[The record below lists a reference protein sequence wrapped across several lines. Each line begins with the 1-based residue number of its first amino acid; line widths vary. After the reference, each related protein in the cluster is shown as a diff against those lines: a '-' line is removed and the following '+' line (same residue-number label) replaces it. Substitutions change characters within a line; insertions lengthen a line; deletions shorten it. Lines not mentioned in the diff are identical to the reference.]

1 MYPITINDLF
11 VDSDYSVS
19 TTLDLPTIQK
29 LAILIDGYHNFGKRS
44 LLKEIKGIVPE
55 FDGGVSVTYTDEY
68 DNTFTVTGNYHTN
81 TTITK
86 ENY

>member
-55 FDGGVSVTYTDEY
+55 FDGGISVTYTDEC
-68 DNTFTVTGNYHTN
+68 DNEITIVGNYHTN

-86 ENY
+86 EN

>member
-19 TTLDLPTIQK
+19 TTLDLPSIK
-29 LAILIDGYHNFGKRS
+29 RLAILIDGYHNFGKRS
-44 LLKEIKGIVPE
+44 LLKEIKVIAPE

-68 DNTFTVTGNYHTN
+68 DNEITVVGNYHTN